1 MRDYVTCKI
10 SKVLTLGEIFLIEL
24 FRALGNVVVE
34 TQCGGVCIIIH
45 LQTDGMNLDFD
56 TFVCFVELDA
66 EVLFLIMFCQFV

>member
-34 TQCGGVCIIIH
+34 TQGGGVAIIVH
-45 LQTDGMNLDFD
+45 LQTDGMNLDFN
-56 TFVCFVELDA
+56 TLICFVELDA
-66 EVLFLIMFCQFV
+66 EVFFLVVF

>member
-34 TQCGGVCIIIH
+34 TQGGGVAIIVH
-45 LQTDGMNLDFD
+45 LQTDGMNLEFD
-56 TFVCFVELDA
+56 TLICFVELDA
-66 EVLFLIMFCQFV
+66 EVFFLVVFC

>member
-34 TQCGGVCIIIH
+34 TQGGGVAIIVH
-45 LQTDGMNLDFD
+45 LQTDGMNLDFN
-56 TFVCFVELDA
+56 TLICFVELDA
-66 EVLFLIMFCQFV
+66 EVFFLVVFC